1 MNTAA
6 TLAQVRWRAVVL
18 VCAGLAAALVIV
30 FGAKRPDFADAV
42 REVHDGAL
50 DRSQRLRALRL
61 LVDQGVARARGG
73 DLHAQTIAAAG
84 AIALDDTAAYERIV
98 ALHGGLA
105 PLLPGAPPPPAPER
119 EALAVIA
126 SLGEP
131 WLRSLLLG
139 HGLES
144 AGDAAAA
151 RARFAMAEAGANLAR
166 RQTPAGVKAENRLAV
181 ELARAGQAR
190 CR

>member
-1 MNTAA
+1 M
-6 TLAQVRWRAVVL
+6 RWRRFVL
-18 VCAGLAAALVIV
+18 VGAGLAAALVIV
-30 FGAKRPDFADAV
+30 FGGSRPDFADVV

-50 DRSQRLRALRL
+50 DRSQRLRALRQ
-61 LVDQGVARARGG
+61 LVDLGGARARGG
-73 DLHAQTIAAAG
+73 DLHAQTVAAAG
-84 AIALDDTAAYERIV
+84 AIALDDIAAYERVV

-105 PLLPGAPPPPAPER
+105 PLLPGAPPRPAPER
-119 EALAVIA
+119 EALAVVA

-144 AGDAAAA
+144 AGDAAGA
-151 RARFAMAEAGANLAR
+151 RVRFAMAEAGANLAR
-166 RQTPAGVKAENRLAV
+166 RQTPAGIEAQNRLAV
-181 ELARAGQAR
+181 ELARAGLAR